1 LKKTENKS
9 KLEKV
14 EKEFKDIADKR
25 NKRSSII
32 ESGSKS
38 EVYTSKISKTTLPTS
53 SPANNNIETNHK
65 SEISPTNTSSAS
77 SNIIKNDP
85 KTTQSATQPSQKGPS
100 MNIKMEFDPQS
111 GEVVGVKPDIKM
123 SSQDAKNIYNNNRET
138 IHSVASTSGKF
149 VKQVAESQKKD
160 NNDPLTNKVYSNL
173 FGQKK

>member
-1 LKKTENKS
+1 
-9 KLEKV
+9 
-14 EKEFKDIADKR
+14 
-25 NKRSSII
+25 
-32 ESGSKS
+32 
-38 EVYTSKISKTTLPTS
+38 
-53 SPANNNIETNHK
+53 
-65 SEISPTNTSSAS
+65 
-77 SNIIKNDP
+77 
-85 KTTQSATQPSQKGPS
+85 